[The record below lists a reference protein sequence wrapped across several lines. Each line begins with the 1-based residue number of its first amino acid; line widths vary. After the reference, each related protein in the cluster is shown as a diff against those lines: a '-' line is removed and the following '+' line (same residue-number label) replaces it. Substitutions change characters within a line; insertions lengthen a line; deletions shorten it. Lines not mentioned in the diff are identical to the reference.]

1 LAYDGERADAQV
13 LDQLE
18 TILRHV
24 ADELAGWR
32 ARAVKAE
39 AELKESSGRGGSAAK
54 PDAETRNRVAD
65 LEQENK
71 TLRQRVEAARGRVH
85 DLLSRLTFLEEQAR
99 EAGGNGGVRSGAGGA
114 AAGGGGGGG
123 GGGKRSGC
131 RRRGPVSTKKHA
143 VKVMI
148 GGEEYTVRS
157 DLPPEYTREVAAYV
171 DQALKKV
178 LSQGP
183 IVETHK
189 AAILA
194 ALDITN
200 ELFQAKKGERE
211 VAARLAALADD
222 LTKLLPPAKRKA
234 VISHPSS
241 VVG

>member
-1 LAYDGERADAQV
+1 LRSKRER
-13 LDQLE
+13 
-18 TILRHV
+18 R
-24 ADELAGWR
+24 
-32 ARAVKAE
+32 
-39 AELKESSGRGGSAAK
+39 
-54 PDAETRNRVAD
+54 P
-65 LEQENK
+65 
-71 TLRQRVEAARGRVH
+71 EAAGEWA
-85 DLLSRLTFLEEQAR
+85 L
-99 EAGGNGGVRSGAGGA
+99 GGAGGVGPVGA
-114 AAGGGGGGG
+114 QRPELLVGRFWRGGA
-123 GGGKRSGC
+123 
-131 RRRGPVSTKKHA
+131 VSTKKHA

-157 DLPPEYTREVAAYV
+157 DLPPEYTREVASFV

-222 LTKLLPPAKRKA
+222 LTKLLPPGKRKA
-234 VISHPSS
+234 V
-241 VVG
+241 VGQA